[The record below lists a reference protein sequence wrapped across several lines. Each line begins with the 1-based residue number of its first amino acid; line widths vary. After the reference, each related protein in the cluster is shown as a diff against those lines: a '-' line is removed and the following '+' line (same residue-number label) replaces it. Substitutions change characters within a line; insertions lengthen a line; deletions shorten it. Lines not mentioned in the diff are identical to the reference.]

1 MEFVGKVVNVLNVEE
16 GVSKSGNNWKKQGF
30 VVETIGQY
38 PKKIK
43 VDLIGKRVDSISLTL
58 NKTYTFSVDAESREF
73 NGKWYT
79 EISVFAA
86 VESNI

>member
-43 VDLIGKRVDSISLTL
+43 FDVLNDKVGSLEVG
-58 NKTYTFSVDAESREF
+58 KTYNFSINIESREF
-73 NGKWYT
+73 NGKWYSDVTAYKAT
-79 EISVFAA
+79 EK
-86 VESNI
+86 ND